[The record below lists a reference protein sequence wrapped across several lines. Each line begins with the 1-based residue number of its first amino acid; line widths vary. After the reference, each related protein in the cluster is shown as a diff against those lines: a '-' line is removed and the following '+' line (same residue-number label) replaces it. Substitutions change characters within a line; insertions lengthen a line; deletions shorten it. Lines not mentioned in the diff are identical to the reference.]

1 MTREM
6 YERALA
12 RMREVGQ
19 VTERPSVGAGIHFD
33 SATVVWTGPIAEA
46 AEVIR
51 HWGELVCETGGFL
64 DVHIFRGNAYERA
77 EVKWVVYYAH
87 SDDEVAAQEAVYCA
101 RVADE
106 IAAPEVERCAG

>member
-51 HWGELVCETGGFL
+51 NWGELVCETGGFL

-77 EVKWVVYYAH
+77 EVKWAVYCAR
-87 SDDEVAAQEAVYCA
+87 SADEVAAQEG
-101 RVADE
+101 
-106 IAAPEVERCAG
+106 ERCAG

>member
-19 VTERPSVGAGIHFD
+19 VTERPSACDGIPFD
-33 SATVVWTGPIAEA
+33 SATVVWTGRIAEA

-51 HWGELVCETGGFL
+51 QWGELVCETGGFL
-64 DVHIFRGNAYERA
+64 DVHIFHGTAYELA
-77 EVKWVVYYAH
+77 EVKWEVYCAR
-87 SDDEVAAQEAVYCA
+87 SADEVAAQE
-101 RVADE
+101 
-106 IAAPEVERCAG
+106 VERCAG